1 MTKYESRR
9 FRFPVVTKSLNTQNT
24 PESSISCSTGDA
36 FRHTQVEF
44 QNFQIHFM
52 ERSFRGCGRLYQ
64 SAGQSEMPCSLEKF
78 TRDSAGGDRIMH
90 ARPEVKRILIS
101 QKLLKWAS
109 IGKNP
114 SAYPNCS
121 PSRARRNY
129 ARLFARHEEV
139 ARRLGL
145 TTISAYPRI

>member
-1 MTKYESRR
+1 
-9 FRFPVVTKSLNTQNT
+9 
-24 PESSISCSTGDA
+24 
-36 FRHTQVEF
+36 
-44 QNFQIHFM
+44 
-52 ERSFRGCGRLYQ
+52 
-64 SAGQSEMPCSLEKF
+64 
-78 TRDSAGGDRIMH
+78 MH
-90 ARPEVKRILIS
+90 ARPELKQILIG

-109 IGKNP
+109 IGRNL

-121 PSRARRNY
+121 AARARRNY